1 MLNDKD
7 AWRLQYHLM
16 PPDGW
21 LNDPNGLCQ
30 MHGIYH
36 IYFQYSPNTPA
47 PDGRKA
53 RTWGHYA
60 GPDLLHLDFKGV
72 PFWPE
77 EDDHDGCYSGCALI
91 DHDAIQLYYTGNIK
105 RPGDYDY
112 IHDGR
117 ESNTILIET
126 KDGVTYGPKRVLMR
140 TPDYPAECTRHVRD
154 PKVWKQDGLYHMV
167 LGARMQDER
176 GAVLVYTSRDG
187 LQWTLQKV
195 LSTPK
200 PFGYMWEC
208 PDYFELDGKRILSC
222 CPQGVSSEEY
232 RYQNIYQ
239 AGYFMMNGDAPEDF
253 REWDY
258 GFDFYAP
265 QSFVDEAG
273 RRLFIGWIGMP
284 DHPYDNP
291 TDALGW
297 ENALTV
303 PRELTWEDGCVR
315 QKPVSELAQLRGS
328 ALEMD
333 EEGAVC
339 FADGA
344 GDVEAD
350 LTGVQG
356 GWSIQIGEGVTLR
369 YEGGVISL
377 QMSWRAGR
385 GRTCR
390 RIRIG
395 QVTDMRMLIDTSVLE
410 IYFNGGQY
418 VMTSRFYPDYESPAR
433 RRLTVRFHCPGAKI
447 CSWQMNTMQTN
458 IDLQ

>member
-1 MLNDKD
+1 
-7 AWRLQYHLM
+7 
-16 PPDGW
+16 
-21 LNDPNGLCQ
+21 
-30 MHGIYH
+30 
-36 IYFQYSPNTPA
+36 
-47 PDGRKA
+47 
-53 RTWGHYA
+53 
-60 GPDLLHLDFKGV
+60 
-72 PFWPE
+72 
-77 EDDHDGCYSGCALI
+77 
-91 DHDAIQLYYTGNIK
+91 
-105 RPGDYDY
+105 
-112 IHDGR
+112 
-117 ESNTILIET
+117 
-126 KDGVTYGPKRVLMR
+126 
-140 TPDYPAECTRHVRD
+140 
-154 PKVWKQDGLYHMV
+154 
-167 LGARMQDER
+167 
-176 GAVLVYTSRDG
+176 
-187 LQWTLQKV
+187 
-195 LSTPK
+195 
-200 PFGYMWEC
+200 
-208 PDYFELDGKRILSC
+208 
-222 CPQGVSSEEY
+222 
-232 RYQNIYQ
+232 
-239 AGYFMMNGDAPEDF
+239 
-253 REWDY
+253 
-258 GFDFYAP
+258 
-265 QSFVDEAG
+265 
-273 RRLFIGWIGMP
+273 MP

-433 RRLTVRFHCPGAKI
+433 RRLTVRFHCPGAKV